1 MKKLISLLLLLPLL
15 SCAQGQGVSMRATN
29 GVAWNGKGSG
39 MRPVYDV
46 VAFGADPTGV
56 AQSQTAIQAA
66 IDAACVDPSKP
77 VYIPAGTYVMKN
89 TEPKR
94 GFSSETALSC
104 LVVWS
109 NNVVIIGDGPSLTKL
124 KVGVTTLSYQRNF
137 FGVPD
142 RRTLD
147 IASATS
153 SGTTVTMN
161 TTTAHGLV
169 PGDFVGV
176 ANLSPAGYN
185 SGGGVYWT
193 VAAILDSDTF
203 TYTSVSSGMADATVT
218 TASLIHDWTPDQYLI
233 HTNLTLKGL
242 CFDMEGVTYPS
253 MYDTTQIYNVVGRG
267 VIIDDCWFLNNPNND
282 GIDVQGYDGVWGVG
296 VGNLTVRNCYIS
308 GNGGDAIGIQ
318 CNKVTITDTL
328 LENGCQEALE
338 LNDAEDILVNVTARD
353 YDRISTLN
361 SYKFVAIGCTFT
373 GTNSTK
379 DSFQVG
385 QYGTGRHISFN
396 NCVLEETRA
405 SILPSFKLDYGND
418 SLSITDCDIRRQG
431 GGASKPLLYAA
442 NASQVTLS
450 GNTFGRSSWA
460 GYCEGA
466 AVTINNVN
474 DVLIAG
480 NLIYD
485 NTNPFNISNNVKRLR
500 MVDNSF
506 RSTVAISGMTNAII
520 ANNQFFDGATLAITN
535 MAYSVFNGNSSITP
549 ITLGDGFTN
558 NMFTGN
564 TWLAAP
570 TLAYWN
576 SNTITGDSVTNR
588 LFSGT
593 WVEQAG
599 RTKRHQM
606 LNNLSIVQNGTYGDA
621 VNGQGLTIESP
632 GTGYSSIGFDGLMRF
647 GVQGNLLWSL
657 DSSGNLSPYNVGT
670 VSADAIKLGNGTASV
685 PSINFSFYGS
695 GDTDSGF
702 YRDSNEHIGMSSSGT
717 MRALTTTTN
726 LFVPNLRAD
735 QLVLTTNA
743 APANAVTVLR
753 WFKVVA
759 NNGQTYL
766 MPGYQ

>member
-1 MKKLISLLLLLPLL
+1 
-15 SCAQGQGVSMRATN
+15 
-29 GVAWNGKGSG
+29 
-39 MRPVYDV
+39 
-46 VAFGADPTGV
+46 
-56 AQSQTAIQAA
+56 
-66 IDAACVDPSKP
+66 
-77 VYIPAGTYVMKN
+77 
-89 TEPKR
+89 
-94 GFSSETALSC
+94 
-104 LVVWS
+104 
-109 NNVVIIGDGPSLTKL
+109 
-124 KVGVTTLSYQRNF
+124 
-137 FGVPD
+137 
-142 RRTLD
+142 
-147 IASATS
+147 
-153 SGTTVTMN
+153 
-161 TTTAHGLV
+161 
-169 PGDFVGV
+169 
-176 ANLSPAGYN
+176 
-185 SGGGVYWT
+185 
-193 VAAILDSDTF
+193 
-203 TYTSVSSGMADATVT
+203 
-218 TASLIHDWTPDQYLI
+218 
-233 HTNLTLKGL
+233 
-242 CFDMEGVTYPS
+242 
-253 MYDTTQIYNVVGRG
+253 
-267 VIIDDCWFLNNPNND
+267 
-282 GIDVQGYDGVWGVG
+282 
-296 VGNLTVRNCYIS
+296 
-308 GNGGDAIGIQ
+308 
-318 CNKVTITDTL
+318 
-328 LENGCQEALE
+328 
-338 LNDAEDILVNVTARD
+338 
-353 YDRISTLN
+353 
-361 SYKFVAIGCTFT
+361 
-373 GTNSTK
+373 
-379 DSFQVG
+379 
-385 QYGTGRHISFN
+385 
-396 NCVLEETRA
+396 
-405 SILPSFKLDYGND
+405 
-418 SLSITDCDIRRQG
+418 
-431 GGASKPLLYAA
+431 
-442 NASQVTLS
+442 
-450 GNTFGRSSWA
+450 
-460 GYCEGA
+460 
-466 AVTINNVN
+466 
-474 DVLIAG
+474 
-480 NLIYD
+480 
-485 NTNPFNISNNVKRLR
+485 
-500 MVDNSF
+500 
-506 RSTVAISGMTNAII
+506 
-520 ANNQFFDGATLAITN
+520 